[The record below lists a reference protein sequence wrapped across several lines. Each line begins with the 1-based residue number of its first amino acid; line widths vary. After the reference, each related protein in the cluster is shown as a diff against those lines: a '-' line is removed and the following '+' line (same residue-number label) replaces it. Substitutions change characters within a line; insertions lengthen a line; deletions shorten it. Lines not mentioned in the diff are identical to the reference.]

1 MSAQGV
7 SVLLSWLSC
16 CGWALWRYYTNIPN
30 YQIFST
36 RTTITLEYE
45 GTLFS
50 EWSVPTACSVKNKRS
65 PKTELRCPSPG
76 VHTVRPIV
84 KGPDLEEERYLS
96 VESSHICFLWCYSVI
111 NFPHN
116 LTQILTIW
124 ILDPENA
131 DPNELQGNANEPSL
145 NSIILS
151 KQLAALGQKPTLHTI
166 VKRNVYFPQGKMK
179 NGTWQISVP
188 MSTDAIKLIK
198 GNKAAFQDCFIAD
211 LLFVLTFPLL
221 TIPEIP
227 GFLPISSPRG
237 SQLISDWYACYAA
250 YAIAVADMETFQ
262 TNDSFRTWT
271 RIRVPPN
278 ILTDDERH
286 SVSDAKLSQD
296 GIFFLI
302 RGTLYLKN
310 FTAFTRLGS
319 NENLPEGGIIGI
331 TSRKWCWLK
340 YYLKTIKERSSMII
354 WTRNEVYLG
363 YTSLKFVKITTT
375 EKLRRI
381 LNISPAAT
389 LTLHNVEYTGHPLEL
404 ALLLNYCITC
414 NVIKQIYLV
423 MHNEDTKEWVHQDFA
438 LNVTSDSFI
447 TPYFLNSAIPQ
458 LILWDKH
465 RIYYYYH
472 NFTDTGVIQTPTES
486 GNLSRL
492 SHDSVIHEVFM
503 DYFGTILV
511 KMENNEMFYFK
522 IYIKDAMKLH
532 LWTNDATKSSILFDM
547 SSQIYLLY
555 VFDNGTIYTKE
566 YPLKLEVQ
574 SIAFKTKEQCP
585 FIAFHHNIP
594 YGHSSLDKGKNMTI
608 WIQIVYPENTG
619 LYIIVE
625 SYGPKILEEKN
636 HIHYEIALGYCTK
649 TRTVTFFQNVNYEA
663 VDDYFQLQYQNTG
676 LVLVQVRPSEYAK
689 SCPIGPKVFRL
700 TVGCDTNKF
709 IVVKGFNERECLHHD
724 FFYIIE
730 KSYLRDQPSKNLRVK
745 YSWKKYGCPLR
756 LHFREKFHP
765 LIQLYNNNGYIED
778 VEVNFIVW
786 EIHGRDDY
794 SFNNTMKK
802 SGCLHEAQ
810 TWKSMTELNK
820 HLPLE
825 KAWGPE
831 NYKHCFSYAIGKPGD
846 LNQPYEIIN
855 KSNHN
860 HLVWPTQ
867 HTGMYVF
874 QVKILDPNYSFC
886 PLMAVFA
893 IEIYGTI
900 PSPNGY
906 LVASILLFLM
916 LLFFSIL
923 ILSYFHYMR
932 IYRKYIYAPVHK
944 VKRKLKNN

>member
-340 YYLKTIKERSSMII
+340 YYLKT
-354 WTRNEVYLG
+354 
-363 YTSLKFVKITTT
+363 
-375 EKLRRI
+375 
-381 LNISPAAT
+381 
-389 LTLHNVEYTGHPLEL
+389 
-404 ALLLNYCITC
+404 
-414 NVIKQIYLV
+414 
-423 MHNEDTKEWVHQDFA
+423 
-438 LNVTSDSFI
+438 
-447 TPYFLNSAIPQ
+447 
-458 LILWDKH
+458 
-465 RIYYYYH
+465 
-472 NFTDTGVIQTPTES
+472 
-486 GNLSRL
+486 
-492 SHDSVIHEVFM
+492 
-503 DYFGTILV
+503 
-511 KMENNEMFYFK
+511 
-522 IYIKDAMKLH
+522 
-532 LWTNDATKSSILFDM
+532 
-547 SSQIYLLY
+547 
-555 VFDNGTIYTKE
+555 
-566 YPLKLEVQ
+566 
-574 SIAFKTKEQCP
+574 
-585 FIAFHHNIP
+585 
-594 YGHSSLDKGKNMTI
+594 
-608 WIQIVYPENTG
+608 
-619 LYIIVE
+619 
-625 SYGPKILEEKN
+625 
-636 HIHYEIALGYCTK
+636 
-649 TRTVTFFQNVNYEA
+649 VTFFQNVNYEA

-831 NYKHCFSYAIGKPGD
+831 
-846 LNQPYEIIN
+846 E
-855 KSNHN
+855 
-860 HLVWPTQ
+860 T
-867 HTGMYVF
+867 
-874 QVKILDPNYSFC
+874 
-886 PLMAVFA
+886 
-893 IEIYGTI
+893 
-900 PSPNGY
+900 
-906 LVASILLFLM
+906 
-916 LLFFSIL
+916 
-923 ILSYFHYMR
+923 
-932 IYRKYIYAPVHK
+932 
-944 VKRKLKNN
+944 